1 MQFAL
6 FFILFILIYNN
17 WKEINKIE
25 YIFPSLIIGL
35 PGGIINSISM
45 SYLNNTQFLI
55 INIIFSGIFMSA
67 ILAVSL
73 FLAKRAELPLLWPN
87 IKTRPKW
94 ILFCI
99 GIIGGVFLGGI
110 NLMLTMSWLEK
121 SATVPM
127 IFKQISFSTNPLL
140 LSALLS
146 IQAGIVEEI
155 IFRTF
160 IIPAAY
166 LTIMRLFPKTNKK
179 VILAFSVLI
188 SALAFGLIPS
198 HNLFLGT
205 LFGAFLGFSYLYL
218 GFLPMIVMHTVGNL
232 FFFPLII
239 NFIERSNLL

>member
-1 MQFAL
+1 MAR
-6 FFILFILIYNN
+6 
-17 WKEINKIE
+17 NKKI
-25 YIFPSLIIGL
+25 
-35 PGGIINSISM
+35 
-45 SYLNNTQFLI
+45 
-55 INIIFSGIFMSA
+55 
-67 ILAVSL
+67 
-73 FLAKRAELPLLWPN
+73 
-87 IKTRPKW
+87 PKW
-94 ILFCI
+94 ILLFI
-99 GIIGGVFLGGI
+99 SIIGGVLLGLI
-110 NLMLTMSWLEK
+110 NLRLTMSWLES

-198 HNLFLGT
+198 HKLFLGT

-218 GFLPMIVMHTVGNL
+218 GLLPMIAMHMVGN
-232 FFFPLII
+232 FIFFPIII